1 MQRRE
6 LFSFLSSP
14 LKGKEKKAQDIILRP
29 PYYSDISLFHN
40 ECNKCDAKCA
50 TVCEEEIIK
59 IAQDKTPY
67 LDFSTGGCTFCDECA
82 IACEFGVLKIEDK
95 KDVEANIAINNKTCI
110 SWDGVMCFSCKDPCL
125 EDAIEFKAM
134 FMPTIDQVKC
144 NGCGFCIGRC
154 PTYAID
160 ITKIKKEKEN
170 DE

>member
-6 LFSFLSSP
+6 LFSFLSSSI
-14 LKGKEKKAQDIILRP
+14 KGEEKKTEQIILRP

-59 IAQDKTPY
+59 IAEDKTPY
-67 LDFSTGGCTFCDECA
+67 LDFSNSGCTFCDECA
-82 IACEFGVLKIEDK
+82 IACEFEVLKIEYK
-95 KDVEANIAINNKTCI
+95 KDIEADIIINQSTCI

-134 FMPTIDQVKC
+134 FMPTIDMSKC
-144 NGCGFCIGRC
+144 NACGFCLNRC
-154 PTYAID
+154 PTYAIE
-160 ITKIKKEKEN
+160 IIKTKEEFNKNE
-170 DE
+170 

>member
-6 LFSFLSSP
+6 LFSFLSSSIR
-14 LKGKEKKAQDIILRP
+14 GEEKKVEQFYLRP
-29 PYYSDISLFHN
+29 PYYNDISLFHN

-67 LDFSTGGCTFCDECA
+67 LDFTSSGCTFCDECA
-82 IACEFGVLKIEDK
+82 LACEYGVLKVEYRKDIET
-95 KDVEANIAINNKTCI
+95 DVIINQSTCL

-134 FMPTIDQVKC
+134 FMPTIDMSKC
-144 NGCGFCIGRC
+144 TGCGFCINRC
-154 PTYAID
+154 PTYAIEM
-160 ITKIKKEKEN
+160 KEK
-170 DE
+170 DI